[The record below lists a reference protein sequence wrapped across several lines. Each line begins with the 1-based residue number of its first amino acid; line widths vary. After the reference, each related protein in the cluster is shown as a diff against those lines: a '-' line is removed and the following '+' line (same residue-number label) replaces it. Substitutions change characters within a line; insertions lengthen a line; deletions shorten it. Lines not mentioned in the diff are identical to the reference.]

1 MQATQSIENVTLSL
15 PIDSTSKVIKKIG
28 CCFGKDTIMN
38 LLFCCLTQE
47 LTLTSSKHLKN

>member
-1 MQATQSIENVTLSL
+1 MKYTIRFSGQFKKSY
-15 PIDSTSKVIKKIG
+15 IDSTSKVIKKIG